1 MTPTVEAELKKPI
14 REITERS
21 IQQVAIQDG
30 MTTMLQ
36 EGVLRALAGETTIEE
51 ISRVLV

>member
-1 MTPTVEAELKKPI
+1 M
-14 REITERS
+14 RDITERS
-21 IQQVAIQDG
+21 IQSVAVEDG

-51 ISRVLV
+51 VSRVLS